1 MLELAFLM
9 TVGPT
14 HWLWPA
20 ELCTLI
26 EERQMKTT
34 FEGKQ
39 MFVSNSPKTNSYRYS
54 ERNRVKSL

>member
-9 TVGPT
+9 TVGLT

-26 EERQMKTT
+26 QERQMKTT
-34 FEGKQ
+34 SEGKQ
-39 MFVSNSPKTNSYRYS
+39 CLCPIHPRLIDIGT
-54 ERNRVKSL
+54 VKEIE

>member
-9 TVGPT
+9 AVGLT

-26 EERQMKTT
+26 PERHMKTT
-34 FEGKQ
+34 SEGKQ
-39 MFVSNSPKTNSYRYS
+39 MFVSNSPKTN
-54 ERNRVKSL
+54 